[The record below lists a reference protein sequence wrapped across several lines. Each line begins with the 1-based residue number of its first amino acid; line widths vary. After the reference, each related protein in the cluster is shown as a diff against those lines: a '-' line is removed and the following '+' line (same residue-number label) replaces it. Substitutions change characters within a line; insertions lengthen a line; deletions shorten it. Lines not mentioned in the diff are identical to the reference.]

1 MDTRPIHY
9 ALRFEPDLRA
19 RRFSGSARIDVEIRR
34 PASRITM
41 NAAELDVRAC
51 RLVHGGKSA
60 AVHHSLD
67 ARSETLT
74 LRVPRGTSG
83 RATVEVDFEGTLNDR
98 LLGFYCSTYRVR
110 GREERMAT
118 TQFEAADARR
128 AFPCWDEPSAKA
140 TFDVTI
146 VAPRG
151 MAAVSNM
158 PVASRRA
165 ARGGVEHAFERT
177 PRMPTYLLYLGVGRL
192 ESISTTSRG
201 VKISVL
207 ATRGNARRGKF
218 ALALARRLL
227 AEYERYFGIR
237 YPLPKLDL
245 IAVPDFAA
253 GAMENWGAIT
263 FREALLLHDERT
275 SSTRTAQLIAE
286 VVSHEIAHQWFGNLV
301 TMKWWNDLWL
311 NESFATFMATKFVDK
326 IRPEWRMWDQFAE
339 DTVANALRLDSLRS
353 THPIDVRVESPAE
366 IREIFDA
373 ISYDKGGSVLQMV
386 ERLVGEPAFR
396 RGLRA
401 YLRRFSYGN
410 AEGADLWRE
419 IGRAAGR
426 DIGPLV
432 RSWIGQ
438 PGYPLLTVSRS
449 GRAARIAQERFLLER
464 PRRAPPRQLWHV
476 PVAASGARGPPR
488 VVSRRSAPLPRLR
501 AGAVVNASRAA
512 FARVRY
518 GEGDLAE
525 LRRAAESGEMRDGDA
540 WMVQGDL
547 LALCRAG
554 MAGVRDYLAFADA
567 CSGRTGYLVSSG
579 IGRSL
584 RLLHRLSLGEA
595 HEWRLRERSLEH
607 HARMHA
613 RLGWRPAR
621 GEAHVDSLLRGEAIG
636 ALGVSLRAG
645 AVVRGAQEAFE
656 RLASGRGAPPADL
669 REPVCSIAVAA
680 GGARAYRRVRAMYD
694 SAGTQEEQVRYLAA
708 MCATPDAGLL
718 ARTLELSQSPAVRT
732 QNMHVPVSRVA
743 ANPAGAAL
751 VWPWLRRAWPRVSRR
766 AGTGNPLLARMISSV
781 AVAASDMETAA
792 SLESFF
798 ARRPSPGTERTVRQ
812 AAETIRINARLRERM
827 GRELGALD

>member
-1 MDTRPIHY
+1 MDTRPVHY
-9 ALRFEPDLRA
+9 SLRFEPDLKA
-19 RRFSGSARIDVEIRR
+19 RRFSGSARIDVDVGR
-34 PASRITM
+34 PSSRITM
-41 NAAELDVRAC
+41 NAAELAVQEC
-51 RLVHGGKSA
+51 RLVRGGRA
-60 AVHHSLD
+60 ARVRHSLD
-67 ARSETLT
+67 AGSETLT
-74 LRVPRGTSG
+74 LRLPSRVSG
-83 RATVEVDFEGTLNDR
+83 RATVEVDFEGELNDR
-98 LLGFYCSTYRVR
+98 LLGFYCSTYRSR

-140 TFDVTI
+140 TFDVTL

-151 MAAVSNM
+151 MVAVSNM
-158 PVASRRA
+158 PVASRRRV
-165 ARGGVEHAFERT
+165 RGGVEHSFERT

-192 ESISTTSRG
+192 ESISATSRG
-201 VKISVL
+201 VRISVL
-207 ATRGNARRGKF
+207 ATRGNARRGRF
-218 ALALARRLL
+218 ALSLAKRLL

-263 FREALLLHDERT
+263 FREALLLHDEKT

-311 NESFATFMATKFVDK
+311 NESFATFMATKFVDMV
-326 IRPEWRMWDQFAE
+326 RPEWRMWDQFAE

-353 THPIDVRVESPAE
+353 THPIDVRVRSPAE

-373 ISYDKGGSVLQMV
+373 ISYDKGGSILQMV

-401 YLRRFSYGN
+401 YLRKFSYGN

-438 PGYPLLTVSRS
+438 PGYPLLTVTRG
-449 GRAARIAQERFLLER
+449 GRAARVSQARFLLDGTG
-464 PRRAPPRQLWHV
+464 RAPRQLWHV
-476 PVAASGARGPPR
+476 PVAVRGERGPPR
-488 VVSRRSAPLPRLR
+488 IVSRESAPLRALR
-501 AGAVVNASRAA
+501 AGAVLNASRAA

-518 GEGDLAE
+518 GDADLAG
-525 LRRAAESGEMRDGDA
+525 LLRAAASGDMRDDDA

-567 CSGRTGYLVSSG
+567 CTGREGYLVSSG
-579 IGRSL
+579 IGRGL

-595 HEWRLRERSLEH
+595 FEWRLRERSLEH

-621 GEAHVDSLLRGEAIG
+621 GEAHVDSLLRGEVIS

-645 AVVRGAQEAFE
+645 EVIRVAQDAFA

-669 REPVCSIAVAA
+669 REPVCSIAVAS
-680 GGARAYRRVRAMYD
+680 GGTGAYRRVRRMYD
-694 SAGTQEEQVRYLAA
+694 SAATQEEQVRYLAA

-718 ARTLELSQSPAVRT
+718 ARTLDLSQTPAVRT
-732 QNMHVPVSRVA
+732 QNMHVPVSRIA

-751 VWPWLRRAWPRVSRR
+751 VWPWLRKNWPKVSRR

-781 AVAASDMETAA
+781 AVAASDARTARE
-792 SLESFF
+792 LESFF

-812 AAETIRINARLRERM
+812 AAEAIRIGARLRERM
-827 GRELGALD
+827 ARELGALG

>member
-1 MDTRPIHY
+1 MDTRPTHY
-9 ALRFEPDLRA
+9 ELRFEPDLKA
-19 RRFSGSARIDVEIRR
+19 RRFSGSARIDVEIGR
-34 PASRITM
+34 PTSRITM
-41 NAAELDVRAC
+41 NAAELDVREC
-51 RLVHGGKSA
+51 RLVQGGKPARAS
-60 AVHHSLD
+60 HSLD
-67 ARSETLT
+67 AKSETLS
-74 LRVPRGTSG
+74 LRLPSRVSG
-83 RATVEVDFEGTLNDR
+83 RATVEVDFGGTLNDR
-98 LLGFYCSTYRVR
+98 LLGFYISAHRDR
-110 GREERMAT
+110 GREELMAT

-140 TFDVTI
+140 TFGVTI

-151 MAAVSNM
+151 MRAVSNM
-158 PVASRRA
+158 PVASRRPV
-165 ARGGVEHAFERT
+165 RGGVEHAFERT

-192 ESISTTSRG
+192 ESISAMSRG
-201 VKISVL
+201 VRISVL
-207 ATRGNARRGKF
+207 ATRGNARRGRF
-218 ALALARRLL
+218 ALGLAKRLL

-263 FREALLLHDERT
+263 FREALLLHDEKT

-311 NESFATFMATKFVDK
+311 NESFATFMATKFVDM

-353 THPIDVRVESPAE
+353 THPIDVRVRSPAE

-432 RSWIGQ
+432 RSWTGQ
-438 PGYPLLTVSRS
+438 AGYPLLTVSRRGS
-449 GRAARIAQERFLLER
+449 SARVSQARFLLEGT
-464 PRRAPPRQLWHV
+464 RRARPQAWHV
-476 PVAASGARGPPR
+476 PVAVRGERGTPR
-488 VVSRRSAPLPRLR
+488 VVSRRSAPLRGLR

-518 GEGDLAE
+518 GEEDLAE
-525 LRRAAESGEMRDGDA
+525 LRRAAGSGEMRDDDA

-554 MAGVRDYLAFADA
+554 MAGVRDYIAFADA
-567 CSGRTGYLVSSG
+567 CSRRDGYLVSSG
-579 IGRSL
+579 IGRGL

-595 HEWRLRERSLEH
+595 HEWRLRERSLDH

-613 RLGWRPAR
+613 RLGWRAAR
-621 GEAHVDSLLRGEAIG
+621 GEAHVDSLLRGEVIG

-645 AVVRGAQEAFE
+645 AVIEEAQRAFA

-669 REPVCSIAVAA
+669 REPVCSIAVAT
-680 GGARAYRRVRAMYD
+680 GGAAAWRRVRKMYA

-708 MCATPDAGLL
+708 MCASPDAGLL
-718 ARTLELSQSPAVRT
+718 ARTLDLSQAPAVRT
-732 QNMHVPVSRVA
+732 QNMHVPVLRIA
-743 ANPAGAAL
+743 ANPAGAGL
-751 VWPWLRRAWPRVSRR
+751 VWPWLRRNWPRVSRR

-781 AVAASDMETAA
+781 AVAASDAWTAA
-792 SLESFF
+792 ALESFF

-812 AAETIRINARLRERM
+812 AAETIRVNARLRESM
-827 GRELGALD
+827 GRELAPL